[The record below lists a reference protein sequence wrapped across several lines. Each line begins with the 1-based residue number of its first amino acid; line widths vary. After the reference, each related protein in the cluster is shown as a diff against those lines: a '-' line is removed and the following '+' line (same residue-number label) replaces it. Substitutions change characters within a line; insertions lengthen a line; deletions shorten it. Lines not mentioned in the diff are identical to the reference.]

1 MSEQLQLIIEIKS
14 IWEGKLDTHELSLNS
29 FHTHHCFSIRGIID
43 IEKQKWEI
51 ISFSKYLPGLQFET
65 RNFSTLCV
73 CASSSLFVSSVSCS
87 TVELSWVAKKLKK
100 KTIFIKFVHIAS
112 HWKIELRDDR
122 VNWIICALMRATT
135 IGWNLY
141 TQNWTHRQR
150 LI

>member
-29 FHTHHCFSIRGIID
+29 FHTYHCFSIRGIID

-51 ISFSKYLPGLQFET
+51 ISFSKYLPGLQLET

-73 CASSSLFVSSVSCS
+73 CASPSLFVSSVSCS
-87 TVELSWVAKKLKK
+87 TVKMSWVAKKLFLLNSS
-100 KTIFIKFVHIAS
+100 TS
-112 HWKIELRDDR
+112 RRIEKLRDDR